1 MAVLSEDMPASE
13 IILRLTA
20 ATIAGGVLGLNRK
33 LRGKAA
39 GLRTHAL
46 VALGAALVVLA
57 SDVVAGADRSSV
69 TRAIQGIV
77 AGVGFLGGGTILKSR
92 AGIRGLTTAASI
104 WIAACVGVACG
115 VGLWLAAAVAVALA
129 LTVLVFGGPAEK
141 AVRRLTGHPTPDRDV
156 TGVTHKP

>member
-1 MAVLSEDMPASE
+1 MPTSE
-13 IILRLTA
+13 ILLRLGA
-20 ATIAGGVLGLNRK
+20 ATLAGAALGLNRK

-46 VALGAALVVLA
+46 VALGAALVVLV
-57 SDVVAGADRSSV
+57 SDVVAANDRGAV
-69 TRAIQGIV
+69 TRAVQGIV

-115 VGLWLAAAVAVALA
+115 AGLWVAAAIAVGLALA
-129 LTVLVFGGPAEK
+129 VLIGGGPTEK
-141 AVRRLTGHPTPDRDV
+141 AVRRVTGRPAPNHDV